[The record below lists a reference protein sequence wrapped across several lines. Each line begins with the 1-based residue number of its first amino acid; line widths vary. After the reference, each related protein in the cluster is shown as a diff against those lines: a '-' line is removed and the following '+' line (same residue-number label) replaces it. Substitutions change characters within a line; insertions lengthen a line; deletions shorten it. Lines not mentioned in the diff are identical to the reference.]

1 MKRKLQPGET
11 VFSWILMLFSCFVLV
26 LAWRI
31 SGFSSVSS
39 PGAFPMAAAVVMV
52 ISMVSLVISNHKEQ
66 KSESEGLVVEL
77 RVALQDIFKP
87 VFLIYTAIILL
98 YMVLLQPLHFLP
110 ASFLFLVGSI
120 IYLKGSSPLKSLGI
134 SAGLLASIYTIF
146 HFLFRVV
153 LP

>member
-11 VFSWILMLFSCFVLV
+11 VFTWILMLFSLFVLV
-26 LAWRI
+26 MAWRI

-52 ISMVSLVISNHKEQ
+52 VSIASLIFGNRKMEQPDTERLVD
-66 KSESEGLVVEL
+66 EL
-77 RVALQDIFKP
+77 REALRDIFRP
-87 VFLIYTAIILL
+87 VFLIYTTIILL
-98 YMVLLQPLHFLP
+98 YMVLLQPIHFLP

-120 IYLKGSSPLKSLGI
+120 IFLKGASPLKSLGI
-134 SAGLLASIYTIF
+134 SAGLLACIYAIF

>member
-52 ISMVSLVISNHKEQ
+52 ISMVSLVVSNRKME
-66 KSESEGLVVEL
+66 KPDTEGQSAEL
-77 RVALQDIFKP
+77 RAALRDIFKP

-120 IYLKGSSPLKSLGI
+120 IYLKGSSPLRSLGI
-134 SAGLLASIYTIF
+134 SAGLLACIYTIF